1 MKNFNNIVNLNSV
14 TDQAVLVGA
23 KYIGTGVACSGLI
36 GAGVGVG
43 LVWAFF
49 PIACSHNPDVGLKN
63 FKYAILGFALTEAV
77 GLLALMVAFMIF
89 FS

>member
-1 MKNFNNIVNLNSV
+1 MLNKFIKLNNV

-49 PIACSHNPDVGLKN
+49 LIACSHNPDVGLKN
-63 FKYAILGFALTEAV
+63 FKFAILGFALTEAV

-89 FS
+89 PS

>member
-1 MKNFNNIVNLNSV
+1 MLRSLRNV

-23 KYIGTGVACSGLI
+23 KYIGTGVACSGSI

-49 PIACSHNPDVGLKN
+49 LISCSHNPDVGLKN
-63 FKYAILGFALTEAV
+63 FKFAILGFALTEAV
-77 GLLALMVAFMIF
+77 GSSALMVAFMIL